1 MADTFIQLPADSTGK
16 KVDTRTEGTNAEH
29 REVHVVGDP
38 STNEG
43 VAVVSNVDVTGE
55 RYGLVVRD
63 PNSTTIAIPMQ
74 TLGSGEA
81 NANTLRVITATDAI
95 ASVNVVGSITQNVT
109 ITGATVTIA
118 ALYTRQVNPTALAAD
133 YVQMGADDLGRQ
145 LIRPHQVRD
154 LVATAYVSI
163 TGGTETTLLAAGG
176 AGVYLDLMMITATN
190 NSTAAVQLDIRAT
203 TAGSIIHT
211 MYLPAS
217 TGPVGW
223 VPPVPWPQDNVNNNW
238 TIDMPDISG
247 TTVYVSALFSK
258 EV

>member
-16 KVDTRTEGTNAEH
+16 KVDTRTEATNAEH
-29 REVHVVGDP
+29 REVHVIGDP
-38 STNEG
+38 SVNEG

-63 PNSTTIAIPMQ
+63 PNSTTIAIPLQ
-74 TLGSGEA
+74 VLGSGEA
-81 NANTLRVITATDAI
+81 NTNTLRIIEATD
-95 ASVNVVGSITQNVT
+95 SVGSVQ
-109 ITGATVTIA
+109 GKLIA
-118 ALYTRQVNPTALAAD
+118 RTTNPTAAAD
-133 YVQMGADDLGRQ
+133 GATNFQTSDKLGRA
-145 LIRPHQVRD
+145 LNRPVQVRD
-154 LVATAYVSI
+154 LIATAYVSI

-176 AGVYLDLMMITATN
+176 AGVYLDLIMITATN

-203 TAGSIIHT
+203 TAGNIIHT

-217 TGPVGW
+217 TGPVGFT
-223 VPPVPWPQDNVNNNW
+223 PAVPWPQDNVNNNW

-258 EV
+258 EI